1 MATEPTESDSNKGI
15 DIGSLTG
22 LLGYHVRLANVT
34 MLRHFTDTL
43 SELDLTQ
50 KQCATL
56 RLIANNVGVSQIDL
70 AATLSTDRST
80 MMAIVDRLEL
90 RGFVIRKRS
99 TADRRRQELHLTPEG
114 EAVLESSNKL
124 ISKHESKFTER
135 FTPEELTALIEAL
148 TRIHKQ

>member
-1 MATEPTESDSNKGI
+1 MAAEQTEFASNEGL
-15 DIGSLTG
+15 DTASLTD

-34 MLRHFTDTL
+34 MLRDFTEAL

-50 KQCATL
+50 KQCATM
-56 RLIANNVGVSQIDL
+56 RLIATNKGTSQIDL
-70 AATLSTDRST
+70 ASALSTDRST

-114 EAVLESSNKL
+114 EAVLESSSKL
-124 ISKHESKFTER
+124 INKHESKFTER
-135 FTPEELTALIEAL
+135 FTPEELTALIQAL
-148 TRIHKQ
+148 TRIHK